1 MKPVYGFGHSQE
13 DELTEAAAL
22 HLPGGTVLSITS
34 AGEMPLN
41 LLALGADR
49 VVGVD
54 IDPRQNHLAR
64 LKLASALC
72 FERETAV
79 RFLGYQP
86 AAGADRRRWLGEL
99 LPHLPRATA
108 DFWNEHADGVKNGP
122 IWAGRFEQYLRLALK
137 LAGPL
142 ISRPFRTMTKCE
154 SLQAQRTVF
163 RHTLDRPVIHAIF
176 RMVFSPALYGGHG
189 IEQKALQHYDDAVP
203 LGERFFDD
211 LRSLCEAT
219 PAKSNPFL
227 QLFTLGE
234 VLTPDIVPTYLT
246 DAGIARVRARRA
258 AIDFVD
264 ADVIAYLRD
273 TPAATFDRFHL
284 SNVTDWMPYAEF
296 EILLNLIVARCR
308 RPARA
313 VWRAIH
319 AGVALPASVM
329 NQIEVDYQ
337 FGATLRQRDR
347 FPIYAIM
354 PAVIR

>member
-49 VVGVD
+49 VVAVD

-64 LKLASALC
+64 LKLAAALC
-72 FERETAV
+72 LEREAAI
-79 RFLGYQP
+79 RFLGYQS
-86 AAGADRRRWLGEL
+86 AAGDDRRRWLGEL
-99 LPHLPRATA
+99 LPHLPPAAA
-108 DFWNEHADGVKNGP
+108 DFWRTHADAVTNGP
-122 IWAGRFEQYLRLALK
+122 IWAGRFERYLRIALK

-142 ISRPFRTMTKCE
+142 VSRPFRSMAACE
-154 SLQAQRTVF
+154 SLEAQRAVF
-163 RHTLDRPVIHAIF
+163 KKTLDRPVIHAIF
-176 RMVFSPALYGGHG
+176 RLVFSPALYGGHG
-189 IEQKALQHYDDAVP
+189 IEQTALRHYDASAP

-211 LRSLCEAT
+211 LRSLCGAT

-227 QLFTLGE
+227 QLFTLGV
-234 VLTPDIVPTYLT
+234 VLTPDVVPTYLT
-246 DAGIARVRARRA
+246 AAGIARLRERPA

-273 TPAATFDRFHL
+273 TAAGTFDKFHL
-284 SNVTDWMPYAEF
+284 SNVPDWMSYGDF
-296 EILLNLIVARCR
+296 EGLLKLVVARCR
-308 RPARA
+308 RPAFV

-319 AGVALPASVM
+319 AGVAVPASVA
-329 NQIEVDYQ
+329 NQIDVDDR
-337 FGATLRQRDR
+337 FGDALRQRDR
-347 FPIYAIM
+347 FPIYAVM

>member
-13 DELTEAAAL
+13 DERTEAAAL
-22 HLPGGTVLSITS
+22 HLPGGAALSITS

-49 VVGVD
+49 VVAID

-72 FERETAV
+72 LERETAI
-79 RFLGYQP
+79 RFLGYRQ
-86 AAGADRRRWLGEL
+86 ATGSERRRCLGEL
-99 LPHLPRATA
+99 HPHLPRATA
-108 DFWNEHADGVKNGP
+108 EFWSEHADAVTNGP
-122 IWAGRFEQYLRLALK
+122 IWAGRFEQYLRLARK

-142 ISRPFRTMTKCE
+142 ISRPFRAMTTCE
-154 SLQAQRTVF
+154 SLEAQRTVF
-163 RHTLDRPVIHAIF
+163 RRMLDRPVVHAIF
-176 RMVFSPALYGGHG
+176 RIVFSPAVYGRHG

-219 PAKSNPFL
+219 PAKANPFL

-246 DAGIARVRARRA
+246 AAGIERVRERRA

-264 ADVIAYLRD
+264 ADVISYLRD
-273 TPAATFDRFHL
+273 TPAATFDKFHL

-296 EILLNLIVARCR
+296 ETLLNLIVARCK
-308 RPARA
+308 RPAYV

-319 AGVALPASVM
+319 AGVALPASVAGR
-329 NQIEVDYQ
+329 IEVDSQ
-337 FGATLRQRDR
+337 FGATLRERDR

>member
-49 VVGVD
+49 VVAVD

-64 LKLASALC
+64 LKFASALC
-72 FERETAV
+72 LERETAIQ
-79 RFLGYQP
+79 FLGYRR
-86 AAGADRRRWLGEL
+86 ATEADRRLWLREL
-99 LPHLPRATA
+99 LPRLPPTTA
-108 DFWNEHADGVKNGP
+108 KFWSEHADGVKNGP
-122 IWAGRFEQYLRLALK
+122 IWAGRFERYLRLALK
-137 LAGPL
+137 VAGPL
-142 ISRPFRTMTKCE
+142 VSGPFRTMTTCE
-154 SLQAQRTVF
+154 SLEAQRTVF
-163 RHTLDRPVIHAIF
+163 RKTLDRPLIHAIF
-176 RMVFSPALYGGHG
+176 RVAFSPTLYGGLG
-189 IEQKALQHYDDAVP
+189 IEQKGLQHYDDAVP
-203 LGERFFDD
+203 LGEKFFND
-211 LRSLCEAT
+211 LRSLCETT
-219 PAKSNPFL
+219 PANSNPFL

-234 VLTPDIVPTYLT
+234 VLTPDVVPTYLT
-246 DAGIARVRARRA
+246 AAGIERVRERRD

-264 ADVIAYLRD
+264 ADVTPYVRD
-273 TPAATFDRFHL
+273 TPAGTFDKFHL

-296 EILLNLIVARCR
+296 ETLLKLIVARCR

-319 AGVALPASVM
+319 AGVALPASVAS
-329 NQIEVDYQ
+329 QIQVDTE
-337 FGATLRQRDR
+337 FGITLRQRDR

>member
-1 MKPVYGFGHSQE
+1 MKSVCGFGHSQE
-13 DELTEAAAL
+13 DEFTEAAAL
-22 HLPGGTVLSITS
+22 QLPGGAVLSITS

-41 LLALGADR
+41 LLALGAER
-49 VVGVD
+49 VVAVD

-72 FERETAV
+72 FERAKAIQ
-79 RFLGYQP
+79 FLGYQP
-86 AAGADRRRWLGEL
+86 AAGSDRCRWLGEL

-108 DFWNEHADGVKNGP
+108 DFWSEHADGVNDGP

-142 ISRPFRTMTKCE
+142 ISRPFRAMATCE
-154 SLQAQRTVF
+154 SVEAQRTVF
-163 RHTLDRPVIHAIF
+163 RRTLDRRIVHTIF
-176 RMVFSPALYGGHG
+176 RIVFSPALYGRRG

-211 LRSLCEAT
+211 LRSLCEST

-234 VLTPDIVPTYLT
+234 VLTPDVVPTYLT
-246 DAGIARVRARRA
+246 AAGIERVRERRD
-258 AIDFVD
+258 AIDFVTS
-264 ADVIAYLRD
+264 DVIAYLRD
-273 TPAATFDRFHL
+273 RPAGTFDKFHL

-296 EILLNLIVARCR
+296 ETLLNLMVARCR

-319 AGVALPASVM
+319 AGVALPTSVAS
-329 NQIEVDYQ
+329 QIEVDYQ
-337 FGATLRQRDR
+337 FGITLRQRDR
-347 FPIYAIM
+347 FPIYAII

>member
-1 MKPVYGFGHSQE
+1 MKALYGFGHSQE
-13 DELTEAAAL
+13 DELSEASAL

-49 VVGVD
+49 VVAVD
-54 IDPRQNHLAR
+54 IDPRQNHLGR
-64 LKLASALC
+64 LKLAAALGL
-72 FERETAV
+72 EREAAI

-86 AAGADRRRWLGEL
+86 AASADRHRWLGEL
-99 LPHLPRATA
+99 LPHLPPATA
-108 DFWNEHADGVKNGP
+108 DFWSKHADGVRNGP
-122 IWAGRFEQYLRLALK
+122 IWAGRFEQYLRIALK
-137 LAGPL
+137 IAGPL
-142 ISRPFRTMTKCE
+142 VARPFRRVAACQSLE
-154 SLQAQRTVF
+154 SQRALF
-163 RHTLDRPVIHAIF
+163 SKTLDRPVIHAIF
-176 RMVFSPALYGGHG
+176 RVVFSPALYGGHG
-189 IEQKALQHYDDAVP
+189 IEQKALQHYDDAVQ

-219 PAKSNPFL
+219 PAKANPFL

-234 VLTPDIVPTYLT
+234 VLTPDVVPTYLT
-246 DAGIARVRARRA
+246 AAGIERVRARRA
-258 AIDFVD
+258 AIEFVD

-273 TPAATFDRFHL
+273 TATGTFDKFHL
-284 SNVTDWMPYAEF
+284 SNVTDWMPYADF
-296 EILLNLIVARCR
+296 EILLKLVVARCS
-308 RPARA
+308 RPARM

-319 AGVALPASVM
+319 AGVALPATVA
-329 NQIEVDYQ
+329 NQIEVDYH

>member
-1 MKPVYGFGHSQE
+1 MKPAYGFGHSQE

-22 HLPGGTVLSITS
+22 HLPGGAVLSITS

-49 VVGVD
+49 VLAVD

-64 LKLASALC
+64 LKLAAALC
-72 FERETAV
+72 LERETAI

-86 AAGADRRRWLGEL
+86 AARADRRRCLGEL
-99 LPHLPRATA
+99 LPRLPAATA
-108 DFWNEHADGVKNGP
+108 DFWSRHTNSVGNGP
-122 IWAGRFEQYLRLALK
+122 IWAGRFEQYLRIALK

-142 ISRPFRTMTKCE
+142 VSRPFRSMTACE
-154 SLQAQRTVF
+154 SLEAQRIIF
-163 RHTLDRPVIHAIF
+163 RKTLDRPVIHRIF
-176 RMVFSPALYGGHG
+176 RLVFSPALYGGRG
-189 IEQKALQHYDDAVP
+189 IEQQALQHYDDAIS

-211 LRSLCEAT
+211 LRSLCEST

-246 DAGIARVRARRA
+246 AAGIERVRERRA

-264 ADVIAYLRD
+264 ADVSAYLRD
-273 TPAATFDRFHL
+273 AAAGTFDKFHL
-284 SNVTDWMPYAEF
+284 SNVTDWMPSADF
-296 EILLNLIVARCR
+296 EILLKLIVARCR

-319 AGVALPASVM
+319 AGVALPASVA
-329 NQIEVDYQ
+329 NQIDVDYQ
-337 FGATLRQRDR
+337 LGARLRLRDR

>member
-1 MKPVYGFGHSQE
+1 MKSVCGFGHSQE
-13 DELTEAAAL
+13 DEFTEAAAL
-22 HLPGGTVLSITS
+22 QLPGGAVLSITS

-49 VVGVD
+49 VVAVD

-72 FERETAV
+72 FERGKAI

-86 AAGADRRRWLGEL
+86 AARFDRRRWLGEL
-99 LPHLPRATA
+99 LPHLPPTTA
-108 DFWNEHADGVKNGP
+108 AFWTEHADGVNDGP

-142 ISRPFRTMTKCE
+142 ISKPFRAMATCE
-154 SLQAQRTVF
+154 NLEAQRRIF
-163 RHTLDRPVIHAIF
+163 RHRLDRRVVHAIF
-176 RMVFSPALYGGHG
+176 RIVFSPALYGRRG
-189 IEQKALQHYDDAVP
+189 IEQKALQHYDDSVP

-219 PAKSNPFL
+219 PAKSNPFF

-234 VLTPDIVPTYLT
+234 VLTPDTVPTYLT
-246 DAGIARVRARRA
+246 AAGIERVRDRPS
-258 AIDFVD
+258 AIEFVD
-264 ADVIAYLRD
+264 TDVIAYLRD
-273 TPAATFDRFHL
+273 TPAGTFDKFHL

-296 EILLNLIVARCR
+296 ETLLKLMVARCR

-313 VWRAIH
+313 IWRAIH
-319 AGVALPASVM
+319 AGVTLPASLASE
-329 NQIEVDYQ
+329 IEVDYQ
-337 FGATLRQRDR
+337 LGATLRQRDR
-347 FPIYAIM
+347 FPFYAIM